1 MKTIKRKKKKR
12 KNELSFEEQVRQVFD
27 PNRELIDSELAQLS
41 DLTKEELS
49 SFKQAW
55 ANVKTERRRQITAHL
70 VDLSEDNLR
79 LDFSNVFLACLE
91 DSDEE
96 VRLQAVLGLEG
107 EEDSSIISPLI
118 TLFKED
124 QFDKTRAAAATVL
137 SEFALLAELG
147 KLPSDQAREVYS
159 ALLAA
164 VEDKAESLEVRRR
177 ALEAIGFFPTP
188 RVKELIEEAY
198 HSDNIE
204 LKASALYA
212 MGRNCDL
219 AWLPILVKEMDNAEA
234 EIRYEV
240 AEACGELGVEETV
253 PHLFHLAHDEDGQV
267 RQAACRSLEKVDE
280 PEARQALH
288 QLLSSPH
295 DDVRETVK
303 SALAD
308 MEFFEFG

>member
-12 KNELSFEEQVRQVFD
+12 KNEVSFEEQVRQVFD
-27 PNRELIDSELAQLS
+27 PNREPIDSELVQLS
-41 DLTKEELS
+41 NLTKEELD

-55 ANVKTERRRQITAHL
+55 VRVKTERRRQITAHL

-91 DSDEE
+91 DSDED

-137 SEFALLAELG
+137 SKFALLAELG
-147 KLPSDQAREVYS
+147 KLPSGQGKEVYS
-159 ALLAA
+159 VLLAV
-164 VEDKAESLEVRRR
+164 VEDEAESLEVKRR
-177 ALEAIGFFPTP
+177 ALEAIGFFSTP

-198 HSDNIE
+198 RSDSTE

-219 AWLPILVKEMDNAEA
+219 AWMPILVKEMDNAEA

-240 AEACGELGVEETV
+240 AEACGELGVAETV
-253 PHLFHLAHDEDGQV
+253 PHLVHLAHDEDGQV
-267 RQAACRSLEKVDE
+267 RQAACRSLEKVGE
-280 PEARQALH
+280 PEAKQALH

-295 DDVRETVK
+295 EDVRETAK

-308 MEFFEFG
+308 MECFDSG